1 LNFSGV
7 KKYLKKNTPKKCGV
21 SMGLLTSACDYFHKL
36 REIFLFPGVIGN
48 LKDKAEGFLLC
59 IFSKRN
65 IYLFESVA
73 SRLKVIQMPLQGT
86 YYRLK

>member
-1 LNFSGV
+1 
-7 KKYLKKNTPKKCGV
+7 
-21 SMGLLTSACDYFHKL
+21 MGLLTSACDYFHKL
-36 REIFLFPGVIGN
+36 REIFSFPRRHRKL

-73 SRLKVIQMPLQGT
+73 RRLQVIQMPLQGT
-86 YYRLK
+86 YLQAKVIELCV